1 MIEVPKQQPSPAA
14 RAGRVLAVFAIA
26 FVAFVTVNSLRGG
39 TTSVSVP
46 SISALTAEASA
57 ALKFESPSV
66 TITSSSHPALGTVQA
81 ICDKSG
87 PAPKLYVNISYAK
100 WTALDGPE
108 NPNRAGFWLS
118 FDLPEG
124 CEPFKS
130 VFMSYEVGGSGH
142 PPFDG
147 RQFNGEAPGGFG
159 VPHSDVHFWT
169 ISDAER
175 MALVGYG
182 SCVTIPHAAN
192 TPTGKPEVCNQQAA
206 ATDAATAKYYSFPP
220 REYTSGFEEITIFGG
235 AAVVGH
241 GNHMAT
247 VEDNAGPGA
256 CTLAPGSPAP
266 QGPPW
271 LGCMQQFLGVVTG
284 AGWVE
289 RNCSCG
295 PWTAMSSPV
304 MITYDGKVYGNEVM
318 PMVALADQIAAGNKP
333 NPYLQLW
340 PQAEKYSTSGYQ
352 TTHTFSAVSGG
363 AYQTGLVL
371 SPTWRDAD
379 PE

>member
-1 MIEVPKQQPSPAA
+1 M
-14 RAGRVLAVFAIA
+14 
-26 FVAFVTVNSLRGG
+26 
-39 TTSVSVP
+39 
-46 SISALTAEASA
+46 
-57 ALKFESPSV
+57 
-66 TITSSSHPALGTVQA
+66 TSSSHPALGTVQA

-159 VPHSDVHFWT
+159 VPHSDIHFWT

-175 MALVGYG
+175 MELVGYG

-192 TPTGKPEVCNQQAA
+192 TPTGEPEVCNQQAA
-206 ATDAATAKYYSFPP
+206 TTDAATAKYYTFPP
-220 REYTSGFEEITIFGG
+220 PEYTTGFEEITIFGG

-247 VEDNAGPGA
+247 VEDNAGPGT

-284 AGWVE
+284 AGWIDH
-289 RNCSCG
+289 NCSCG

-333 NPYLQLW
+333 NLHPGRRRR
-340 PQAEKYSTSGYQ
+340 STRPPATRRPTRSPRCRAAR
-352 TTHTFSAVSGG
+352 TRPASCSARRG
-363 AYQTGLVL
+363 AT
-371 SPTWRDAD
+371 PTPSERAREGEGRNRIVRDRKKCVD
-379 PE
+379 SCGPR